1 MQALDIETDAW
12 RHRAQHLPPA
22 LADIGANLGWI
33 RPLSFSSPELEKRW
47 RNARGNWI
55 GCIRRAL
62 EHISVTRLQVA
73 GEWLELARKIEA
85 DWHEGRYDVTRDI
98 EREVTRRTRIIL

>member
-22 LADIGANLGWI
+22 LRDIGAQLGWL
-33 RPLSFSSPELEKRW
+33 RPLEFPNPRLERQW

-55 GCIRRAL
+55 ACIRRAL
-62 EHISVTRLQVA
+62 EHIAVTRLQVA
-73 GEWLELARKIEA
+73 GEYLELARKIEA
-85 DWHEGRYDVTRDI
+85 DWHDGAYDVTRDI
-98 EREVTRRTRIIL
+98 EREVMRRTGLVL